1 MSMESWC
8 HPTISSSVTPF
19 SSCPQSLP
27 ASGSF
32 LNKRVSSSQ
41 WETLHNDTTFKGVI
55 NPRFLVEVMID
66 KNKSRTLCFLLIKLN
81 KNLSPI
87 WPTDRAS
94 QVVWGVKNSPANAGD
109 VRDVGSIPGLGRSTG
124 GGHGNL
130 LQYSCQEN
138 PLDKGAGRFQPT
150 ELQRVRHNWSN
161 LAPTQCLHILHVP
174 KCAWVWKAYFGF
186 IPVVRGCVGHSV
198 VSNSATPWT
207 VALWALFCSWDSLG
221 KNPRVGCHSLLQIFP
236 TQGLNQGLLH
246 CRQIVIAWAT
256 MEAVLIPYP
265 LQLKLE
271 S

>member
-1 MSMESWC
+1 
-8 HPTISSSVTPF
+8 
-19 SSCPQSLP
+19 
-27 ASGSF
+27 
-32 LNKRVSSSQ
+32 
-41 WETLHNDTTFKGVI
+41 
-55 NPRFLVEVMID
+55 MID

-236 TQGLNQGLLH
+236 TQVSNLGLLH
-246 CRQIVIAWAT
+246 CRQTLDRLSCRGSSLFLLSGSISPSSLSSPHSCLLIAQS
-256 MEAVLIPYP
+256 
-265 LQLKLE
+265 LQFLKIELRT
-271 S
+271 SLLKCA